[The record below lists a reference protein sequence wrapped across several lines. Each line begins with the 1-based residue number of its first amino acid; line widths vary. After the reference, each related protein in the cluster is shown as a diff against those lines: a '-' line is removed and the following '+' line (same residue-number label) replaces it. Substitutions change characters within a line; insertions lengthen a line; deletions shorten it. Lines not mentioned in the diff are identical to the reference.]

1 MHQSA
6 SGLPADVLLA
16 EANAARRPDAAP
28 IMRIT
33 AQYSFD
39 KWYDSQGKLKKYACR
54 MVGISPHEMVLI
66 VPVIGRAGAGVAV
79 ECEEFGELAGT
90 VGQTASRGFTVK
102 IKATDAERA
111 KLAGKIAYHE
121 KLNKQEI
128 VDKRKHKRL
137 VPNNPLSTLILAD
150 GSSQRCFVIDM
161 SVSGAAVSA
170 EILPE
175 VGMPLAVGKIVG
187 RVVRH
192 INGGFAVKFVETQGL
207 NMLERMIIQ
216 PPK

>member
-1 MHQSA
+1 M
-6 SGLPADVLLA
+6 G
-16 EANAARRPDAAP
+16 ARIEGAGTP
-28 IMRIT
+28 RIT
-33 AQYSFD
+33 VEGVSRLHGARHDVKCVLHTHTNAGMAVSV
-39 KWYDSQGKLKKYACR
+39 LKC
-54 MVGISPHEMVLI
+54 GLLPL
-66 VPVIGRAGAGVAV
+66 
-79 ECEEFGELAGT
+79 T
-90 VGQTASRGFTVK
+90 QTAMRW
-102 IKATDAERA
+102 
-111 KLAGKIAYHE
+111 GKIAYHE